1 MGGAAGGGG
10 GGARLNR
17 QGTAAAA
24 AAPATDDAGSAVEM
38 PAAASDDSGA
48 PGNGIAWGGS
58 GGAATATTTAT
69 AADAEPLLAGALNT
83 GAMVGRRAA
92 RAAAAAE
99 CAAAK
104 HRGRRGYRRRG
115 RGSSRELVGRAV
127 AKTERVVRVR
137 GVAVGRGMAWVG
149 GHRWGRDRQ
158 REATA
163 PTDTGWRWWPHRGR
177 AAYRRSNLPRAA
189 HLVGPWRSGNGR
201 RSLPV
206 WSALKLYTLEF
217 PHSIGY
223 SIRLLHAIGQCV
235 MPASAY
241 FFASL
246 SVSLNR
252 YASSVSNN

>member
-1 MGGAAGGGG
+1 
-10 GGARLNR
+10 
-17 QGTAAAA
+17 
-24 AAPATDDAGSAVEM
+24 M
-38 PAAASDDSGA
+38 PAAASDGSGP
-48 PGNGIAWGGS
+48 PGNGIAWGGT
-58 GGAATATTTAT
+58 GGAATATTAAT
-69 AADAEPLLAGALNT
+69 AAAAEPLLAGALNT
-83 GAMVGRRAA
+83 GAMVRRRAA

-99 CAAAK
+99 YAAAK
-104 HRGRRGYRRRG
+104 RHRGRRGYRRRG
-115 RGSSRELVGRAV
+115 RGSSRELAGRAV
-127 AKTERVVRVR
+127 ATTERVVRVR
-137 GVAVGRGMAWVG
+137 GVAVGRGMASVG

-163 PTDTGWRWWPHRGR
+163 PPDTGWRWWPHRGR
-177 AAYRRSNLPRAA
+177 TAYRGSNLPRAA
-189 HLVGPWRSGNGR
+189 HPVGPWRSGNGR

-206 WSALKLYTLEF
+206 WSALKLYALEF